1 MSALCRIYEI
11 FVTNIVNFDFI
22 IALSYNVNVHWL
34 QSRAMNKQEITTI
47 NFRRD
52 MPNNSYRTIWISDLH
67 LGSTQCQADVL
78 LDFLKY
84 NDSEKLYLV
93 GDIIDFWALSK
104 KMYWPQ
110 DHNTVI
116 QKVLRKARHGT
127 QIIYI
132 PGNHDENIRD
142 YDNYVFGDITVKKSD
157 IHTTASGKR
166 LLVVH
171 GDEYDTIARYHRW
184 LAKLGSTAY
193 DFLLEIN
200 RCYTRIRR
208 WLGVQSHF
216 SLAGYVKF
224 KVKNAVQFI
233 SDYEESIVNTLRDE
247 GVDGV
252 VCGHIHHAEIKDIG
266 GFLYVN
272 TGDFVESC
280 TAIVEHQNGNLEL
293 VNWHKTQTALAYE
306 PLETERLPTI

>member
-1 MSALCRIYEI
+1 MSVLCRIYEI
-11 FVTNIVNFDFI
+11 IVTSGINRVFIVGLSHNFH
-22 IALSYNVNVHWL
+22 LRWL
-34 QSRAMNKQEITTI
+34 QSRAMKKQELTTI
-47 NFRRD
+47 KFRRD

-78 LDFLKY
+78 LDFLKH

-93 GDIIDFWALSK
+93 GDIIDFWSLSK
-104 KMYWPQ
+104 KMYWPR

-132 PGNHDENIRD
+132 PGNHDENLRD
-142 YDNYVFGDITVKKSD
+142 YDSYVFGDITVKKSD
-157 IHTTASGKR
+157 VHTTAAGKR
-166 LLVVH
+166 FLVVH

-184 LAKLGSTAY
+184 LAKLGSEAY
-193 DFLLEIN
+193 DLLLEIN
-200 RCYTRIRR
+200 RFFTRIRR

-252 VCGHIHHAEIKDIG
+252 ICGHIHHAEIKDIG

-280 TAIVEHQNGNLEL
+280 TAIVEHSNGSLEL
-293 VNWHKTQTALAYE
+293 VRWHKAEAVLDYE
-306 PLETERLPTI
+306 SLEAHFPNP